1 MIDPKERERR
11 AALLAAHYEA
21 ENAHDIERIM
31 ATFAPGAEMLYNG
44 QHFTVADHIQWAHG
58 YIGMSAGLPG
68 GLTNIRSVRDREHYT
83 DDEIIVEGRMFG
95 THTGEFQG
103 FAPTG
108 RDVELPFIT
117 FYRFDANGLLA
128 SERIVMNLGMLGTVG
143 APLESQRHSQS
154 PASSSARQG
163 RRLAGG
169 A

>member
-31 ATFAPGAEMLYNG
+31 ATFAPGAEMIYNG
-44 QHFTVADHIQWAHG
+44 QHFTVADHIQWAHT
-58 YIGMSAGLPG
+58 YIGMSALPG
-68 GLTNIRSVRDREHYT
+68 GFTDLRSVRDREHYT
-83 DDEIIVEGRMFG
+83 DDEVIVEGRLLA

-108 RDVELPFIT
+108 QEVVLPFIT
-117 FYRFDANGLLA
+117 FYRFDASGLLA

-143 APLESQRHSQS
+143 ATLESQRHS
-154 PASSSARQG
+154 A
-163 RRLAGG
+163 
-169 A
+169 